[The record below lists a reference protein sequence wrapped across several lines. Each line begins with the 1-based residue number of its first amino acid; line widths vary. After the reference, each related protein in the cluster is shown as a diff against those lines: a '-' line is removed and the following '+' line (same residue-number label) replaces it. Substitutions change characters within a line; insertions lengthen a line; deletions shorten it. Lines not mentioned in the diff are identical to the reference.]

1 MLLEVTVHVLVVEDE
16 PSVAEAAAHG
26 LARFG
31 FTVTTV
37 ATAAEALDPATYE
50 AADVIILDLGLPDLD
65 GYEICRRLRKVS
77 DVPIIVMTG
86 RGDEMDRV
94 MGLEL
99 GADDYVVKPVGFHEL
114 VARIR
119 AITRRVSQQ
128 PATSNGPR
136 QSGTTNQLHIDHTAR
151 RATIN
156 GEPMVLTA
164 KEFDLL
170 SLLAA
175 NPDVVLRRDAIIRA
189 IWGTDYYGS
198 TKTLDTHVSALR
210 RKLGDH
216 NWIESVRRVGFRW
229 VNQ

>member
-1 MLLEVTVHVLVVEDE
+1 
-16 PSVAEAAAHG
+16 
-26 LARFG
+26 
-31 FTVTTV
+31 
-37 ATAAEALDPATYE
+37 
-50 AADVIILDLGLPDLD
+50 
-65 GYEICRRLRKVS
+65 
-77 DVPIIVMTG
+77 
-86 RGDEMDRV
+86 
-94 MGLEL
+94 
-99 GADDYVVKPVGFHEL
+99 VKPVGFHEL

-119 AITRRVSQQ
+119 AITRRVNQ
-128 PATSNGPR
+128 PAPATNGSR
-136 QSGTTNQLHIDHTAR
+136 LTGSKNQLQIDHTAR

-170 SLLAA
+170 CLLAA

-229 VNQ
+229 VNQQ